1 MGINRNYK
9 FATFAKWKK
18 VMANM
23 TLNMYNENIR
33 ELQRRQKEHQR
44 SIAKVENDIQIAH
57 NVK

>member
-1 MGINRNYK
+1 MFVKRFKLAKKFLERGANGINRNHK

-33 ELQRRQKEHQR
+33 EL
-44 SIAKVENDIQIAH
+44 
-57 NVK
+57 